1 MKVWPDSRYMIRCLL
16 GLDNPDIGNRA
27 SEYLRERC
35 PLCFGG
41 VNWQQPEEMQ
51 VPNCLIF

>member
-16 GLDNPDIGNRA
+16 GLDNPDIGNRP

>member
-1 MKVWPDSRYMIRCLL
+1 MKVCIDTRYVIKYLF
-16 GLDNPDIGNRA
+16 GLDNPDIRNRP

-41 VNWQQPEEMQ
+41 VNWQQPEEM
-51 VPNCLIF
+51 

>member
-1 MKVWPDSRYMIRCLL
+1 MKVCLDSRYMIRCLF
-16 GLDNPDIGNRA
+16 GSDNPDIGSRP

-41 VNWQQPEEMQ
+41 INWQQPEEMS
-51 VPNCLIF
+51 VPNCLVF